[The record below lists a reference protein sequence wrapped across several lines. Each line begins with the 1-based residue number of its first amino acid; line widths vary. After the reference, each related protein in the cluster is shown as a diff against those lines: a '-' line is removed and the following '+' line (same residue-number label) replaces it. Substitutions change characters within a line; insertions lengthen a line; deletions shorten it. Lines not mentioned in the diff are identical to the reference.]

1 MRCAVTL
8 LLLVTSSLDAQA
20 SHPSR
25 VSIELAASR
34 AILRQS
40 FAFDC
45 CGPTRTAGG
54 VGLVFRVQRPVG
66 RLFAA
71 GGEAGL
77 SLTKNVRDMRWLMA
91 IATIAG
97 SRRLAPWAQVG
108 AGLVI
113 QPGECPAD
121 GSDPGPGCRV
131 ALRPGGGVTAGVRWR
146 VGDFAVGL
154 EAGLVTGTSNGQR
167 RFSTERY
174 GFAVRM
180 RT

>member
-1 MRCAVTL
+1 MYSSAV
-8 LLLVTSSLDAQA
+8 LVLAVSSLKAQA
-20 SHPSR
+20 SQPSR
-25 VSIELAASR
+25 IWIELAASR
-34 AILRQS
+34 ATLRQS
-40 FAFDC
+40 FAYDC
-45 CGPTRTAGG
+45 CGPTRKAGG

-66 RLFAA
+66 RLIEA
-71 GGEAGL
+71 GGEAGV
-77 SLTKNVRDMRWLMA
+77 SLTRNVRDMRWLMA
-91 IATIAG
+91 IGTIAG

-146 VGDFAVGL
+146 FGNFAVGL
-154 EAGLVTGTSNGQR
+154 EAGLVTGASNGQR

-174 GFAVRM
+174 GVAVRM
-180 RT
+180 RP